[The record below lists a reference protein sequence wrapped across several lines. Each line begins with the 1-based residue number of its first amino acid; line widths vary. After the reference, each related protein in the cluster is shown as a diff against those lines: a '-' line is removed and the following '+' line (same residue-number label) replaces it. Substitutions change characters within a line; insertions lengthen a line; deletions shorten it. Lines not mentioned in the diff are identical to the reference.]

1 MANAF
6 TDTSTGSLG
15 TNLVQSAYDRYVEFA
30 LRSMPLLRDVADKRP
45 VQQAMPGSSV
55 VFQLYT
61 DLSKV
66 TGTLSET
73 VDPDAVAIGNTNQIT
88 VTLEEYGNASIATRK
103 LELFSLSDV
112 DPAIADIIAF
122 NMADSLDDIAQ
133 TELRGGTN
141 VIFGGTATA
150 TTGVTAGGTITSANI
165 RRAVAKLRSNKAVP
179 RVGDLYW
186 VGIHPEVSHDL
197 RAETGDTGWRS
208 AHIFND
214 AGAGQLW
221 PGNIGVYEGAMF
233 VESPRLF
240 TATDGASSVKVYRT
254 LVCGKQA
261 LAEATAQEPSVVIG
275 PVTDKLMRFRPIGW
289 YGVLGWKRYREES
302 LFRIENSSSIAQ

>member
-302 LFRIENSSSIAQ
+302 LFRIENSSSIA

>member
-6 TDTSTGSLG
+6 TDTSAGSLG

-302 LFRIENSSSIAQ
+302 LFRIENSSSIA

>member
-240 TATDGASSVKVYRT
+240 TATDGAGSVKVYRT

-302 LFRIENSSSIAQ
+302 LFRIENSSSIA